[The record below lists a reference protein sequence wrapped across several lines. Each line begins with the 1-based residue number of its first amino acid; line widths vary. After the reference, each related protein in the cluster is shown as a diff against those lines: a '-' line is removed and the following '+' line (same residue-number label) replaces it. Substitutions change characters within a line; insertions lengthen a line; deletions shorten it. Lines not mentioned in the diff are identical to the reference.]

1 MGNVISYETS
11 YEYSESNCNDWFY
24 DKTTN
29 ITSKFASQPIA
40 GLYVMKDNFSV
51 YKASRAFRFH
61 SYYRGDN

>member
-1 MGNVISYETS
+1 MSIQKVTATIDFMIRQQISLR
-11 YEYSESNCNDWFY
+11 NLL
-24 DKTTN
+24 
-29 ITSKFASQPIA
+29 SQPIA